1 MMMNQGSTYERL
13 KWTSVLLGRG
23 VVREEKEEKK
33 FYILVLQLDLL
44 TQDP

>member
-1 MMMNQGSTYERL
+1 MMNQGSIYERL
-13 KWTSVLLGRG
+13 KWTFVLLGRG